1 MTVTSR
7 SSAHNR
13 TSSLVSLNNPNPSF
27 ANQKACL
34 LTLFIPGFFFPQ
46 QFFQLAWL
54 YKLWKL
60 DSKNPKEKKELDE
73 IVRYVP
79 YYVLGNICIGTWM
92 FFWQSENLKTANVF
106 VVVNTLS
113 QLYYALTQLAP
124 MNTNSWPSILTHV
137 VSKTFAGIGVLDIL
151 HNTSVGWFKN
161 EAPGTAVKVLTGLGF
176 AGLSACSDW
185 ILGGCLVYDLI
196 GLSVG
201 QASYDVGWSKMLG
214 GFAVGSAAIVAMKN
228 YAR

>member
-1 MTVTSR
+1 
-7 SSAHNR
+7 
-13 TSSLVSLNNPNPSF
+13 
-27 ANQKACL
+27 
-34 LTLFIPGFFFPQ
+34 
-46 QFFQLAWL
+46 
-54 YKLWKL
+54 
-60 DSKNPKEKKELDE
+60 
-73 IVRYVP
+73 
-79 YYVLGNICIGTWM
+79 M